1 MWKAEQISVI
11 TQCILLITNFFHLF
25 SKNTTEMII
34 AFTEINV
41 IHKNQHLNC
50 LLFSSE

>member
-1 MWKAEQISVI
+1 MKSVI
-11 TQCILLITNFFHLF
+11 TECVLLITNFFHLF
-25 SKNTTEMII
+25 SKITMQMII

-50 LLFSSE
+50 WLFSSE